1 MYSPTA
7 DIFKWRLD
15 EKSGL
20 ILKSN
25 ANYLS
30 ELTCRNGILSA
41 LSRLNKKSLKRSF
54 SYIPHKISG
63 RMLLKAVNGKHL
75 AYGEYFDNEESVK
88 EAIVKA
94 VIILKDNQLLLK
106 IN

>member
-1 MYSPTA
+1 MS
-7 DIFKWRLD
+7 
-15 EKSGL
+15 L

-41 LSRLNKKSLKRSF
+41 LSRLSNKKSKNDPLVISF
-54 SYIPHKISG
+54 TQDFGY

-75 AYGEYFDNEESVK
+75 AYKYFDNEESVK
-88 EAIVKA
+88 KR
-94 VIILKDNQLLLK
+94 NS
-106 IN
+106 

>member
-1 MYSPTA
+1 M
-7 DIFKWRLD
+7 KN
-15 EKSGL
+15 GL

-41 LSRLNKKSLKRSF
+41 LSRLSNKSLKTILISF
-54 SYIPHKISG
+54 TQDFGY
-63 RMLLKAVNGKHL
+63 RMAVNGKHL

-94 VIILKDNQLLLK
+94 VIILKTTSCY
-106 IN
+106 